1 MYEDIDAIRTAEKK
15 FNNLKQTESTTNY
28 AAKFQQ
34 YAARTD

>member
-1 MYEDIDAIRTAEKK
+1 MYEDIDAIRTAERKL
-15 FNNLKQTESTTNY
+15 NSLRQTKSATNY